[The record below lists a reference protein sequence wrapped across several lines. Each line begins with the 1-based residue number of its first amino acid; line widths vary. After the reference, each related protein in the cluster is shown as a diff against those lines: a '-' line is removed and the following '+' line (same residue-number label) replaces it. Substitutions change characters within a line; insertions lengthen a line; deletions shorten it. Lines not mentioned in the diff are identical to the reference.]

1 MYKSAT
7 KVANCFLPNLS
18 VETVV
23 IYKHSMLYLQWEA
36 GWKRFAGVDISGL
49 LQVCRLLGK

>member
-18 VETVV
+18 VETV

-36 GWKRFAGVDISGL
+36 GWKRFAD
-49 LQVCRLLGK
+49 LQKYFRTFASLQITW